1 MYIYKTIQY
10 SLFSLVCLLLSPF
23 VIAGQSN
30 TIDSENYVQLQT
42 ANKETFSAYV
52 AGPNNSRKA
61 ILLIHGWWGLTWDVK
76 TWANEFSVKGYRVMA
91 IDLYNNQIAKHPKK
105 AKKLMKSVKQSIAN
119 EKYSAAINALSVP
132 GRKIAI
138 LGRSY
143 GGAQTLHAASVGKDK
158 VSAAIIYYPYGKL
171 ITEKEKLTSIKAPVL
186 GHFASD
192 DFFLTPDKLDDF
204 TSIIMDSSLKM
215 TFKTHKAKHGFDKQ
229 NGQNYHEAAGELAM
243 RRTYQFLSKHLN

>member
-1 MYIYKTIQY
+1 MNIYKTIQY

-61 ILLIHGWWGLTWDVK
+61 ILLIHGWWGLTRDVK
-76 TWANEFSVKGYRVMA
+76 TWANEFAVKGYRVMA

-171 ITEKEKLTSIKAPVL
+171 ITEKEKLLSIKAPVL

-204 TSIIMDSSLKM
+204 TSKILDSSLNM
-215 TFKTHKAKHGFDKQ
+215 TFRTYKAKHGFDKQ
-229 NGQNYHEAAGELAM
+229 HGNNYHEAAGELAM